1 MVKFIFSLGIID
13 KKLCLPFLV
22 ALNQIINKIIEYL
35 YSKYKIQTNMIIDTF
50 SASIGAMLILFIPLI
65 FKYKTQT
72 SLKDAIFNK
81 KNMKYQF
88 ILWGINVLLLGLFSS
103 CSLIAI
109 KKNPHENMIYTVE
122 AIQMIF
128 LTVVTI
134 FFLKYKYYIHH
145 IISLILFCV
154 LCIIIDYL
162 IDNFQEGYANKAI
175 EVIIL
180 ENVLILIEIINYC
193 YKTYMM
199 NNLYYNYWS
208 VVFSSAL
215 IPLLLIIGFLIAN
228 LCFGNPNEEKNFLNS
243 LFYYFKEV
251 GAGYIVLRIFL
262 QVLFLGFSLEVL
274 KILILRDLTTNHI
287 LISNELSKLL
297 NILLYNEHK
306 NKWFTI
312 IPFVFQFLSLMFFL
326 EIFEFNFCK
335 LNKNTKKSILLREN
349 KDMNNQER
357 LSHNSI
363 AEIQDY
369 LINDVNENNEN
380 NFEKT
385 IRASIE
391 MQDKNINCE
400 KVGI

>member
-1 MVKFIFSLGIID
+1 
-13 KKLCLPFLV
+13 
-22 ALNQIINKIIEYL
+22 
-35 YSKYKIQTNMIIDTF
+35 
-50 SASIGAMLILFIPLI
+50 
-65 FKYKTQT
+65 
-72 SLKDAIFNK
+72 
-81 KNMKYQF
+81 
-88 ILWGINVLLLGLFSS
+88 
-103 CSLIAI
+103 
-109 KKNPHENMIYTVE
+109 
-122 AIQMIF
+122 
-128 LTVVTI
+128 
-134 FFLKYKYYIHH
+134 
-145 IISLILFCV
+145 
-154 LCIIIDYL
+154 
-162 IDNFQEGYANKAI
+162 
-175 EVIIL
+175 
-180 ENVLILIEIINYC
+180 
-193 YKTYMM
+193 MM

-228 LCFGNPNEEKNFLNS
+228 LCFGNPNKEKNFLNS

-274 KILILRDLTTNHI
+274 KILTLRDLTTNHI

>member
-145 IISLILFCV
+145 IISLIL
-154 LCIIIDYL
+154 
-162 IDNFQEGYANKAI
+162 
-175 EVIIL
+175 
-180 ENVLILIEIINYC
+180 
-193 YKTYMM
+193 
-199 NNLYYNYWS
+199 
-208 VVFSSAL
+208 
-215 IPLLLIIGFLIAN
+215 
-228 LCFGNPNEEKNFLNS
+228 
-243 LFYYFKEV
+243 
-251 GAGYIVLRIFL
+251 
-262 QVLFLGFSLEVL
+262 
-274 KILILRDLTTNHI
+274 
-287 LISNELSKLL
+287 
-297 NILLYNEHK
+297 
-306 NKWFTI
+306 
-312 IPFVFQFLSLMFFL
+312 
-326 EIFEFNFCK
+326 
-335 LNKNTKKSILLREN
+335 
-349 KDMNNQER
+349 
-357 LSHNSI
+357 
-363 AEIQDY
+363 
-369 LINDVNENNEN
+369 
-380 NFEKT
+380 
-385 IRASIE
+385 
-391 MQDKNINCE
+391 
-400 KVGI
+400 